1 MPGVNA
7 FLPRTALVTG
17 LIIAAL
23 NVVFGGLEYGFAR
36 LPVWFYL
43 AQLLL
48 IPAML
53 VPMRYFPMA
62 AVTPDFLRRAVYFAL
77 GWAVP
82 FAIYKFSLDVLNPLF
97 SPAASLISY
106 LTVIIAF
113 ALIMAAVRRPNR

>member
-1 MPGVNA
+1 MNA

>member
-23 NVVFGGLEYGFAR
+23 NIVFGGLEYGFAR

-53 VPMRYFPMA
+53 VPMRYFPLA
-62 AVTPDFLRRAVYFAL
+62 AVTTDFLRRAAYFAL

>member
-23 NVVFGGLEYGFAR
+23 NIVFGGLEYGFAR
-36 LPVWFYL
+36 LPAWFYL

-53 VPMRYFPMA
+53 VPMRYFPLA
-62 AVTPDFLRRAVYFAL
+62 AVTTDFLRRAAYFAL